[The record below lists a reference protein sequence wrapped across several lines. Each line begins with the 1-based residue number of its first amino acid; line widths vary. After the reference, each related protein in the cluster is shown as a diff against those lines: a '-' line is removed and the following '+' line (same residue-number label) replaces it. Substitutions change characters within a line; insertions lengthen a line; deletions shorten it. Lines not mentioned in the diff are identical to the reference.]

1 MNWVRRKLFPLLC
14 TILLYFFA
22 HISDEGYTLDT
33 GRLQKS
39 GKWLGIRGFRW
50 WRGYKKFKFHIICAM
65 RTLIAGS
72 TVVFGQARKQQKIC
86 KKLWQVI
93 QDNSEMDRIL
103 HAAITCL
110 DSACR
115 VCDNVPV
122 SDQHRSREITL
133 SMIGYAEKQAK
144 AVECSSFLKVG
155 DIVHCTV
162 TAMNLSFV
170 NVAIKTDD
178 ARNYGSIHISQLAK
192 KYISDIKDEMTIGQI
207 FQAKIIG
214 EEFNEKWG
222 WELSKLF

>member
-1 MNWVRRKLFPLLC
+1 MFLNEPHSTHRYYGELLNAYENRLFLDADDFNP
-14 TILLYFFA
+14 YFCASYFSFYVDMQ
-22 HISDEGYTLDT
+22 IRNGVI
-33 GRLQKS
+33 GRV
-39 GKWLGIRGFRW
+39 
-50 WRGYKKFKFHIICAM
+50 YKKFKFHIICAM

-133 SMIGYAEKQAK
+133 SMIGYAEKRAK

-178 ARNYGSIHISQLAK
+178 ARNYGSIHIAQLAK
-192 KYISDIKDEMTIGQI
+192 NTLAILRMK
-207 FQAKIIG
+207 
-214 EEFNEKWG
+214 
-222 WELSKLF
+222 